1 MGKKTVITA
10 REAVM
15 AIKDGETLAISSFLS
30 YGLPETLCKALGE
43 RYAETKSPKNLTLF
57 MSAPVGVNDGSGVEH
72 LAQEGLFR
80 RLYAAH
86 LNLHPTMSKMAV
98 EGAFEAYNLPQGV
111 MSRMCREM
119 AAHSPGIFTHV
130 GLHTFADPRIDGCKI
145 NARTTEDMVEV
156 VKIEGKEYLHYK
168 PIPMDAA
175 FIRGSYADEMGNIS
189 VENEGVSIDI
199 LALAQAVHNNGG
211 KVFVQV
217 EKIVPAGSL
226 DPWKVKIPGMLV
238 DYLVLPDEP
247 EEQVQSR
254 AGEFDASLCGKGRKD
269 DTDYEPVPLDA
280 KKIIGRRAAMELK
293 KDIVVNLG
301 IGVAEYV
308 SKVAREEGFTDIMTL
323 TVESGAIG
331 GAPLSGKAF
340 GANVNVDLIIDQPNM
355 FDLYDGGGLD
365 QAYLG
370 LAQVDKDGNVNVSRF
385 NGRLAGCGGFI
396 DITQNSRRVH
406 FCGTFTT
413 GGLKI
418 GTGNGELRITQE
430 GKNKKFIRAVDQITF
445 SARYAC
451 QSNQPVLFITER
463 AVFRLA
469 AEGLELIE
477 IAPGIDLQ
485 KDILAQMDFEPKISS
500 ELKLMDARIFR
511 DEKMGLIID

>member
-1 MGKKTVITA
+1 MGKKKIIPA
-10 REAVM
+10 REAVKLV
-15 AIKDGETLAISSFLS
+15 KDGDTLVISSFLS
-30 YGLPETLCKALGE
+30 YSLPESLCKALGE
-43 RYAETKSPKNLTLF
+43 RYAETKSPRDLTLF

-80 RLYAAH
+80 RVYAAH
-86 LNLHPTMSKMAV
+86 LNLHPTMGRMAV
-98 EGAFEAYNLPQGV
+98 DGAFEAYNLPQGV

-130 GLHTFADPRIDGCKI
+130 GLNTFADPRVEGCKI
-145 NARTTEDMVEV
+145 NSRTTEDIVEV
-156 VKIEGKEYLHYK
+156 VEIAGREYLHYK
-168 PIPMDAA
+168 PIPMDVA
-175 FIRGSYADEMGNIS
+175 FIRGTVADEMGNIS
-189 VENEGVSIDI
+189 VEREGVSIDV
-199 LALAQAVHNNGG
+199 LPLAQAVHNNGG
-211 KVFVQV
+211 KVIVQV
-217 EKIVPAGSL
+217 GSIVPAGAL

-238 DYLVLPDEP
+238 DALVLPDDP
-247 EEQVQSR
+247 GDQVQSR
-254 AGEFDASLCGKGRKD
+254 AGEFDGSLCGEGRTD
-269 DTDYEPVPLDA
+269 DSDLKPVPLDA

-340 GANVNVDLIIDQPNM
+340 GANVNVDLIIDQPSM

-370 LAQVDKDGNVNVSRF
+370 LAQVDAAGNVNVSRF

-396 DITQNSRRVH
+396 DITQNSRKVH
-406 FCGTFTT
+406 FCGTFTA
-413 GGLKI
+413 GGLEI
-418 GTGNGELRITQE
+418 ETGNGELKILRE
-430 GKNKKFIRAVDQITF
+430 GRGKKFVRAVDQITF
-445 SARYAC
+445 SAQYAC
-451 QSNQPVLFITER
+451 RSNQPVLFITER
-463 AVFRLA
+463 AVFRLTA
-469 AEGLELIE
+469 DGPELIE

-485 KDILAQMDFEPKISS
+485 RDILDQMDFAPRISP
-500 ELKLMDARIFR
+500 ELKTMDARIFR
-511 DEKMGLIID
+511 DEKMGLKID

>member
-1 MGKKTVITA
+1 
-10 REAVM
+10 
-15 AIKDGETLAISSFLS
+15 
-30 YGLPETLCKALGE
+30 
-43 RYAETKSPKNLTLF
+43 
-57 MSAPVGVNDGSGVEH
+57 
-72 LAQEGLFR
+72 
-80 RLYAAH
+80 
-86 LNLHPTMSKMAV
+86 
-98 EGAFEAYNLPQGV
+98 
-111 MSRMCREM
+111 
-119 AAHSPGIFTHV
+119 
-130 GLHTFADPRIDGCKI
+130 
-145 NARTTEDMVEV
+145 
-156 VKIEGKEYLHYK
+156 
-168 PIPMDAA
+168 
-175 FIRGSYADEMGNIS
+175 
-189 VENEGVSIDI
+189 
-199 LALAQAVHNNGG
+199 
-211 KVFVQV
+211 
-217 EKIVPAGSL
+217 
-226 DPWKVKIPGMLV
+226 
-238 DYLVLPDEP
+238 
-247 EEQVQSR
+247 
-254 AGEFDASLCGKGRKD
+254 
-269 DTDYEPVPLDA
+269 
-280 KKIIGRRAAMELK
+280 
-293 KDIVVNLG
+293 
-301 IGVAEYV
+301 
-308 SKVAREEGFTDIMTL
+308 
-323 TVESGAIG
+323 
-331 GAPLSGKAF
+331 
-340 GANVNVDLIIDQPNM
+340 M

-418 GTGNGELRITQE
+418 GTGNGELRIAQE

>member
-1 MGKKTVITA
+1 MGKKRIVTA
-10 REAVM
+10 REAVNLVNSG
-15 AIKDGETLAISSFLS
+15 DTLVISSFLS
-30 YGLPETLCKALGE
+30 YSLPESLCKALGQ
-43 RYAETKSPKNLTLF
+43 RYAETKTPRDLTLF

-86 LNLHPTMSKMAV
+86 LNLHPTMRKMAV
-98 EGAFEAYNLPQGV
+98 DGAFEAYNLPQGV

-119 AAHSPGIFTHV
+119 AAHSPGVFTHV
-130 GLHTFADPRIDGCKI
+130 GLNTFADPRIEGCKI
-145 NARTTEDMVEV
+145 NDRTTEDIVEV
-156 VKIEGKEYLHYK
+156 VEIGGREYLHYK
-168 PIPMDAA
+168 PIPMDVA
-175 FIRGSYADEMGNIS
+175 FIRGSCADEMGNIS
-189 VENEGVSIDI
+189 VESEGVSIDI
-199 LALAQAVHNNGG
+199 LPLAQAVHNNGG
-211 KVFVQV
+211 KVIVQV
-217 EKIVPAGSL
+217 GRIVPAGTL

-238 DYLVLPDEP
+238 DALVLPDDP
-247 EEQVQSR
+247 GDQAQSR
-254 AGEFDASLCGKGRKD
+254 AGAFDGSLCGQGRRD
-269 DTDYEPVPLDA
+269 DSDLEPVPLDA

-340 GANVNVDLIIDQPNM
+340 GANVNVDLIIDQPSM

-370 LAQVDKDGNVNVSRF
+370 LAQVDACGNVNVSRF

-406 FCGTFTT
+406 FCGTFSA
-413 GGLKI
+413 GGLEI
-418 GTGNGELRITQE
+418 ETGSGELKIVQE
-430 GKNKKFIRAVDQITF
+430 GRGRKFVRAVDQITF

-451 QSNQPVLFITER
+451 RSGQPVLFITER
-463 AVFRLA
+463 AVFRLT

-485 KDILAQMDFEPKISS
+485 RDILAQMDFAPRISP
-500 ELKLMDARIFR
+500 ELKTMDARIFR
-511 DEKMGLIID
+511 DEKMGLKID